1 MSLAEEIAIFQ
12 INRGGDFLISKAKKF
27 LEDYSFYEFSKSQL
41 SGLERVIES
50 SSDFSEM
57 EKNVN
62 NWINKQAE
70 REKAKNWGRVKDSL
84 PKELFGWE
92 RHTDKIKLIA
102 KNKLNE
108 FIPIT
113 DEIDFLITDAKLRND
128 LERIKYELSKKFFY
142 TLITLHRCYNK
153 DDEIKEKLVTSISWG
168 REYED

>member
-1 MSLAEEIAIFQ
+1 M
-12 INRGGDFLISKAKKF
+12 
-27 LEDYSFYEFSKSQL
+27 
-41 SGLERVIES
+41 
-50 SSDFSEM
+50 
-57 EKNVN
+57 
-62 NWINKQAE
+62 
-70 REKAKNWGRVKDSL
+70 